1 MIDQELEDF
10 GFSRAYKKIYYFDQR
25 VGLGSKLSGKVVLD
39 VGSSTGGFTKFAL
52 EKGAK
57 KVIAVEIGTDQMDY
71 SLVQD
76 KRVKLYEKIDIFNVI
91 TKNDLAKLNKKV
103 IQSVDVA
110 VVDVSFLSCR
120 EVLVHLKKQILDL
133 NSCIILLFKP
143 QFEAK
148 ESELNKGIIKNSKIR
163 RKIIKDFES
172 WLKLNK
178 FLTEEKMDSELSGLN
193 GKVERFYLL
202 RLGK

>member
-1 MIDQELEDF
+1 MGVTEMI
-10 GFSRAYKKIYYFDQR
+10 R
-25 VGLGSKLSGKVVLD
+25 
-39 VGSSTGGFTKFAL
+39 
-52 EKGAK
+52 
-57 KVIAVEIGTDQMDY
+57 
-71 SLVQD
+71 
-76 KRVKLYEKIDIFNVI
+76 FNVI

-178 FLTEEKMDSELSGLN
+178 FLTEEKMDSELSGLKGN
-193 GKVERFYLL
+193 VERFYLL